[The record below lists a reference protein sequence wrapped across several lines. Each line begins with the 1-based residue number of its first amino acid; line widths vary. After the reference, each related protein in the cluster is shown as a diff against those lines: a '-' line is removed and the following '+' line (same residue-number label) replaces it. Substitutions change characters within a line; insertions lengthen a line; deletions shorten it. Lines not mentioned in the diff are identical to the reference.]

1 MNNTIRVV
9 LADDHVFVRDG
20 IKSLLENEANIEVV
34 GEATDGLEALKMVE
48 TTHPD
53 LLILDIR
60 MPNLTGIEV
69 VEKLRSQNNLVKIVM
84 LSMHESEE
92 YVLKSIKAGADG
104 YLLKGSSKEEFLKA
118 LHTVSNGGK
127 YFSGD
132 ISSILIGQ
140 LTHPTAVQETKPAQE
155 DELMITKREKE
166 ILKLLLSGKGNKEI
180 AEALDIPIDF
190 LADSLDIDERSR
202 YELEDNVKLIVIKTP
217 AENNSFNDSD
227 AFYITI
233 PICIILTHNQIVTV
247 NSFDNG
253 AIKKFLNTFQN
264 RHPDKRNMM
273 VLKVSRLQAIM
284 WIGWQSLTNFSLP
297 VDYLRSVPIF

>member
-1 MNNTIRVV
+1 MSNTIRVV

-20 IKSLLENEANIEVV
+20 IKSLLENEVNIEVV
-34 GEATDGLEALKMVE
+34 GEATDGLEALNMVD
-48 TTHPD
+48 TTKPD

-69 VEKLRSQNNLVKIVM
+69 VEKLRSQNNMVKIVM

-118 LHTVSNGGK
+118 VHTVANGGK

-140 LTHPTAVQETKPAQE
+140 LSNPSGTIETKPTL
-155 DELMITKREKE
+155 DEEQLITKREKE

-180 AEALDIPIDF
+180 AEALDI
-190 LADSLDIDERSR
+190 SKR
-202 YELEDNVKLIVIKTP
+202 T
-217 AENNSFNDSD
+217 AEVHRFN
-227 AFYITI
+227 
-233 PICIILTHNQIVTV
+233 LM
-247 NSFDNG
+247 
-253 AIKKFLNTFQN
+253 KK
-264 RHPDKRNMM
+264 
-273 VLKVSRLQAIM
+273 LKVKNLMELSNKA
-284 WIGWQSLTNFSLP
+284 TEFSL
-297 VDYLRSVPIF
+297 L

>member
-1 MNNTIRVV
+1 MSNTIRVV

-34 GEATDGLEALKMVE
+34 GEATDGLEALKILDSCK
-48 TTHPD
+48 PD

-60 MPNLTGIEV
+60 MPNMTGIEV

-118 LHTVSNGGK
+118 LQTIANGGK

-140 LTHPTAVQETKPAQE
+140 LNNTTSVQEPKQMP
-155 DELMITKREKE
+155 DEEQLITKRERE

-180 AEALDIPIDF
+180 AEALDI
-190 LADSLDIDERSR
+190 SKR
-202 YELEDNVKLIVIKTP
+202 T
-217 AENNSFNDSD
+217 AEVHRFN
-227 AFYITI
+227 
-233 PICIILTHNQIVTV
+233 LM
-247 NSFDNG
+247 
-253 AIKKFLNTFQN
+253 KK
-264 RHPDKRNMM
+264 
-273 VLKVSRLQAIM
+273 LKVKNLMELSNKANEY
-284 WIGWQSLTNFSLP
+284 SL
-297 VDYLRSVPIF
+297 I

>member
-1 MNNTIRVV
+1 MANPIRVV

-20 IKSLLENEANIEVV
+20 IKSLLENEENIVVV
-34 GEATDGLEALKMVE
+34 GEATDGLEALKVVE
-48 TTHPD
+48 TEKPD

-69 VEKLRSQNNLVKIVM
+69 VEKLRSQNNQVKIVM

-140 LTHPTAVQETKPAQE
+140 LSNPTLSLEAKITMD
-155 DELMITKREKE
+155 DEQLITKREKE
-166 ILKLLLSGKGNKEI
+166 ILTLLLSGKGNKEI
-180 AEALDIPIDF
+180 AEALDI
-190 LADSLDIDERSR
+190 SKR
-202 YELEDNVKLIVIKTP
+202 T
-217 AENNSFNDSD
+217 AEVHRFN
-227 AFYITI
+227 
-233 PICIILTHNQIVTV
+233 LM
-247 NSFDNG
+247 
-253 AIKKFLNTFQN
+253 KK
-264 RHPDKRNMM
+264 
-273 VLKVSRLQAIM
+273 LKVKNLMELSNKAAEY
-284 WIGWQSLTNFSLP
+284 SLL
-297 VDYLRSVPIF
+297 

>member
-1 MNNTIRVV
+1 MSNPIRVV

-20 IKSLLENEANIEVV
+20 IKSLLENEAKIEVV
-34 GEATDGLEALKMVE
+34 GEATDGLEALKSVE
-48 TTHPD
+48 INQPD

-118 LHTVSNGGK
+118 LNTVSEGGK

-140 LTHPTAVQETKPAQE
+140 LTHPTTFSETKQLSNE
-155 DELMITKREKE
+155 EMMITKREKE
-166 ILKLLLSGKGNKEI
+166 ILTLLLSGKGNKEI
-180 AEALDIPIDF
+180 AEALDI
-190 LADSLDIDERSR
+190 SKR
-202 YELEDNVKLIVIKTP
+202 T
-217 AENNSFNDSD
+217 AEVHRFN
-227 AFYITI
+227 
-233 PICIILTHNQIVTV
+233 LM
-247 NSFDNG
+247 
-253 AIKKFLNTFQN
+253 KK
-264 RHPDKRNMM
+264 
-273 VLKVSRLQAIM
+273 LKVKNLIELSNKA
-284 WIGWQSLTNFSLP
+284 NEFSL
-297 VDYLRSVPIF
+297 L

>member
-1 MNNTIRVV
+1 MSDTIRVV

-20 IKSLLENEANIEVV
+20 IKSLLENEANIVVV
-34 GEATDGLEALKMVE
+34 GEATDGLEALTIVDQL
-48 TTHPD
+48 HPD

-118 LHTVSNGGK
+118 LHTVANGGK

-140 LTHPTAVQETKPAQE
+140 LTHPTLPLESKHSLE
-155 DELMITKREKE
+155 EELLITKREKE

-180 AEALDIPIDF
+180 AEALDI
-190 LADSLDIDERSR
+190 SKR
-202 YELEDNVKLIVIKTP
+202 T
-217 AENNSFNDSD
+217 AEVHRFN
-227 AFYITI
+227 
-233 PICIILTHNQIVTV
+233 LM
-247 NSFDNG
+247 
-253 AIKKFLNTFQN
+253 KK
-264 RHPDKRNMM
+264 
-273 VLKVSRLQAIM
+273 LKVKNLMELSNKA
-284 WIGWQSLTNFSLP
+284 NEFSL
-297 VDYLRSVPIF
+297 L

>member
-34 GEATDGLEALKMVE
+34 AEATDGFEAMNIVE
-48 TTHPD
+48 TTKPD

-60 MPNLTGIEV
+60 MPNMTGIEV
-69 VEKLRSQNNLVKIVM
+69 VEKLRSQKNNIKIVM

-92 YVLKSIKAGADG
+92 YVLKSIRAGADG

-132 ISSILIGQ
+132 ISSILISQ
-140 LTHPTAVQETKPAQE
+140 LKNTTTPLESKPALA
-155 DELMITKREKE
+155 DDMTITKREKE

-180 AEALDIPIDF
+180 AEALEI
-190 LADSLDIDERSR
+190 SKR
-202 YELEDNVKLIVIKTP
+202 T
-217 AENNSFNDSD
+217 AEVHRFN
-227 AFYITI
+227 
-233 PICIILTHNQIVTV
+233 LM
-247 NSFDNG
+247 
-253 AIKKFLNTFQN
+253 KK
-264 RHPDKRNMM
+264 
-273 VLKVSRLQAIM
+273 LKVKNLMELSNKANEYALI
-284 WIGWQSLTNFSLP
+284 
-297 VDYLRSVPIF
+297 

>member
-34 GEATDGLEALKMVE
+34 AEATDGLEALAVVE
-48 TTHPD
+48 ISKPD

-60 MPNLTGIEV
+60 MPNMTGIEV
-69 VEKLRSQNNLVKIVM
+69 VEKLRSHNNNVKIVM

-118 LHTVSNGGK
+118 LHTIANGGK

-132 ISSILIGQ
+132 ISSILISQ
-140 LTHPTAVQETKPAQE
+140 LKNTTIPAQVKPALT
-155 DELMITKREKE
+155 DDMSITKREKE

-180 AEALDIPIDF
+180 AEALEI
-190 LADSLDIDERSR
+190 SKR
-202 YELEDNVKLIVIKTP
+202 T
-217 AENNSFNDSD
+217 AEVHRFN
-227 AFYITI
+227 
-233 PICIILTHNQIVTV
+233 LM
-247 NSFDNG
+247 
-253 AIKKFLNTFQN
+253 KK
-264 RHPDKRNMM
+264 
-273 VLKVSRLQAIM
+273 LKVKNLIELSNKASEY
-284 WIGWQSLTNFSLP
+284 SL
-297 VDYLRSVPIF
+297 I